1 MESSGKDEKSGS
13 EGRIDPQFQMFDES
27 PREDDVGSIAHQGER
42 WAVVLQ
48 TRECADRLFRGRILF
63 RSQGRELRSAD
74 LFIEGSYE
82 EVLERAQNFERHL
95 LSDLIR
101 SLS

>member
-1 MESSGKDEKSGS
+1 MESSGNDERGGS

-27 PREDDVGSIAHQGER
+27 PMEDDVGSIAHEGER

-63 RSQGRELRSAD
+63 RSQGREMRSAD
-74 LFIEGSYE
+74 LFIEASYD
-82 EVLERAQNFERHL
+82 EVVERARNFEEHL
-95 LSDLIR
+95 LRDLIR